1 MGGPARSRG
10 SRTMGQSLWL
20 RSLSAGAGI
29 AAIAAAAAP
38 AAAQSHRFHDDHI
51 LGTSLDVVAV
61 GGEGSALVA
70 VAAARAEIA
79 RLDRILSGWRDDS
92 ELSGLNRRVADGAAI
107 PVSDDLFGVVA
118 AAERWRA
125 ASDGVFDARRVDSGR
140 AMPDAV
146 VLDPAARS
154 VTRPDGLRL
163 DLDGV
168 AKGWIVDAAVAAAR
182 RAAPDLAGLMVD
194 IGGDVRCWGSGPA
207 GGCWRIGVASAGRM
221 DETAPAAAVLAIA
234 DGAVASSGS
243 AARGGHILSPADG
256 RPAARPHAATVVA
269 GSTADA
275 DALATAFTLLPPER
289 SLRIAAGLPG
299 VEAMIVADDGRTWLT
314 DGWDGLTAGDAG
326 MLRSSDAASAWPAGQ
341 ALTVGYQIPKIEAEN
356 YRAPYVAI
364 WVTDEKRQLVRTL
377 LLLGNEARWLDS
389 NYVWWRRYGR
399 KTEGLDAM
407 TKPSRQP
414 GTYSAVWDGTTDDG
428 ARAAPGRYLIHVE
441 AAREH
446 GGHTYQSA
454 ELDLGAEPAEVS
466 IPAKEELGALTMR
479 YGKTP

>member
-1 MGGPARSRG
+1 M
-10 SRTMGQSLWL
+10 
-20 RSLSAGAGI
+20 
-29 AAIAAAAAP
+29 
-38 AAAQSHRFHDDHI
+38 
-51 LGTSLDVVAV
+51 
-61 GGEGSALVA
+61 
-70 VAAARAEIA
+70 
-79 RLDRILSGWRDDS
+79 
-92 ELSGLNRRVADGAAI
+92 
-107 PVSDDLFGVVA
+107 
-118 AAERWRA
+118 
-125 ASDGVFDARRVDSGR
+125 
-140 AMPDAV
+140 
-146 VLDPAARS
+146 
-154 VTRPDGLRL
+154 
-163 DLDGV
+163 
-168 AKGWIVDAAVAAAR
+168 
-182 RAAPDLAGLMVD
+182 
-194 IGGDVRCWGSGPA
+194 
-207 GGCWRIGVASAGRM
+207 
-221 DETAPAAAVLAIA
+221 
-234 DGAVASSGS
+234 ASSGS

-256 RPAARPHAATVVA
+256 RPAERPHAATVVA

-275 DALATAFTLLPPER
+275 DALATAFILLPPER

-299 VEAMIVADDGRTWLT
+299 VEAMIVAADGRTWLT
-314 DGWDGLTAGDAG
+314 DGWDGLTAGDAD
-326 MLRSSDAASAWPAGQ
+326 MLRSSDAAAAWPAGQ

-364 WVTDEKRQLVRTL
+364 WITDEKRQLVRTL
-377 LLLGNEARWLDS
+377 LLLGDEARWLDS

-454 ELDLGAEPAEVS
+454 ELDLGAEPAELS